1 MYRPELAAVIFR
13 VADRVCPLPP
23 PPGERLCRPVD
34 ADAELMTGDPDA
46 PRTLINY
53 ADMSY
58 EGRWR
63 LMEALKGIAHLRDT
77 GQARLVLR
85 HKLSGPESLLTALA
99 LEAVHH
105 EAPDKLWRFHDAVA
119 ELRGQI
125 TADGITAAARGAGLD
140 ARAMWKR
147 IDSAVDEPKVMAD
160 ALDVEGLTEDG
171 SPVVYIDG
179 RRFEGLLN
187 RWTFSEALTG
197 IDAATHAQSASEED

>member
-1 MYRPELAAVIFR
+1 M
-13 VADRVCPLPP
+13 
-23 PPGERLCRPVD
+23 
-34 ADAELMTGDPDA
+34 
-46 PRTLINY
+46 
-53 ADMSY
+53 
-58 EGRWR
+58 
-63 LMEALKGIAHLRDT
+63 
-77 GQARLVLR
+77 
-85 HKLSGPESLLTALA
+85 
-99 LEAVHH
+99 
-105 EAPDKLWRFHDAVA
+105 A

-197 IDAATHAQSASEED
+197 IDAATRAQSASEED

>member
-1 MYRPELAAVIFR
+1 M
-13 VADRVCPLPP
+13 
-23 PPGERLCRPVD
+23 
-34 ADAELMTGDPDA
+34 
-46 PRTLINY
+46 
-53 ADMSY
+53 
-58 EGRWR
+58 
-63 LMEALKGIAHLRDT
+63 
-77 GQARLVLR
+77 
-85 HKLSGPESLLTALA
+85 
-99 LEAVHH
+99 
-105 EAPDKLWRFHDAVA
+105 A

-187 RWTFSEALTG
+187 RWTFSEAFTG
-197 IDAATHAQSASEED
+197 IDAATHTQSASEED